1 VAGGWNPPERKDEGL
16 PELPVPG
23 AAPPPG
29 DRTLAGLLGERYRA
43 VGRLGA
49 GAFGEVYRAHDSV
62 LGRDVAIK
70 RIRLEAFVEAAQ
82 LEDVKRR
89 FLREAQVAARLRHP
103 NLVTTHDIVAT
114 PETFIV
120 MELVEG
126 QTLQALLQARQRL
139 TLDETIG
146 LLAQAALALDHAHAN
161 QVVHRDVKPGN
172 IMIEPSGH
180 VKVMDFGIA
189 KSEAG
194 TNLTSTGSIM
204 GTPNYMSPEQAQG
217 LKVDGRSDL
226 FSLGCVLYECLTGSK
241 PFQGE
246 SITAILLKILRE
258 EPPLVDFAG
267 TGLPRGIDAVLRRTM
282 AKDPAARYASGAE
295 LVDALRMAGQTTVVS
310 SPTARLSPLP
320 PPLPETE
327 VKVAAPAAPASRP
340 AGGTGRLVAAL
351 AVVAALGAAAL
362 WGWGA
367 LSRAGERRLAGES
380 GGLVFEEGVSPVG
393 RLLGRAP
400 RLLLTIP
407 AGTRLRL
414 ALETPLSSETAR
426 AGDAITA
433 EVTTPVRIEGVEAVA
448 AGEKL
453 SGRILEAAPAESAE
467 GRGRMTLQFDT
478 LEPLAGERR
487 PVEARPLALRAPPT
501 KKKDAGIIAGLAG
514 VGAAVGGLIGGKG
527 GAVAG
532 TVVGGAA
539 GVVVVTTDKGREVT
553 IASRAPL
560 SVELTEPVTITRR
573 KQP

>member
-1 VAGGWNPPERKDEGL
+1 MAGGWNPPERKDEGL

-23 AAPPPG
+23 GAPSPG
-29 DRTLAGLLGERYRA
+29 DQTLAGLLGERYRA

-82 LEDVKRR
+82 LADVKRR

-103 NLVTTHDIVAT
+103 NIVTTHDIVAT

-139 TLDETIG
+139 PLDETIG

-310 SPTARLSPLP
+310 LPTARLSPLP
-320 PPLPETE
+320 PPLPEAETR
-327 VKVAAPAAPASRP
+327 VAAPAA
-340 AGGTGRLVAAL
+340 
-351 AVVAALGAAAL
+351 
-362 WGWGA
+362 
-367 LSRAGERRLAGES
+367 
-380 GGLVFEEGVSPVG
+380 
-393 RLLGRAP
+393 
-400 RLLLTIP
+400 
-407 AGTRLRL
+407 
-414 ALETPLSSETAR
+414 
-426 AGDAITA
+426 
-433 EVTTPVRIEGVEAVA
+433 
-448 AGEKL
+448 
-453 SGRILEAAPAESAE
+453 
-467 GRGRMTLQFDT
+467 
-478 LEPLAGERR
+478 
-487 PVEARPLALRAPPT
+487 
-501 KKKDAGIIAGLAG
+501 
-514 VGAAVGGLIGGKG
+514 
-527 GAVAG
+527 
-532 TVVGGAA
+532 
-539 GVVVVTTDKGREVT
+539 
-553 IASRAPL
+553 
-560 SVELTEPVTITRR
+560 
-573 KQP
+573 

>member
-1 VAGGWNPPERKDEGL
+1 MAGGWNPPERKDEGL
-16 PELPVPG
+16 PELPAPG
-23 AAPPPG
+23 AAPSPG
-29 DRTLAGLLGERYRA
+29 DQTLAGLLGERYRA

-103 NLVTTHDIVAT
+103 NIVTTHDIVAT
-114 PETFIV
+114 PGTFIV

-126 QTLQALLQARQRL
+126 QTLQALLQARQRPP
-139 TLDETIG
+139 LDETIG

-204 GTPNYMSPEQAQG
+204 GTPELHVARAGPGSQGGRALRPLLSRLRALRVPHRPEA
-217 LKVDGRSDL
+217 LPGREHHRHPPQD
-226 FSLGCVLYECLTGSK
+226 
-241 PFQGE
+241 P
-246 SITAILLKILRE
+246 AR
-258 EPPLVDFAG
+258 EPPLIDFAG

-320 PPLPETE
+320 PPLPEAETR
-327 VKVAAPAAPASRP
+327 VAAPAVPASRP

-367 LSRAGERRLAGES
+367 LSRAGERRLAGEG
-380 GGLVFEEGVSPVG
+380 GGLVFEEGVSPLG

-448 AGEKL
+448 TGEKL
-453 SGRILEAAPAESAE
+453 SGRILDAAPAES
-467 GRGRMTLQFDT
+467 
-478 LEPLAGERR
+478 P
-487 PVEARPLALRAPPT
+487 RA
-501 KKKDAGIIAGLAG
+501 
-514 VGAAVGGLIGGKG
+514 G
-527 GAVAG
+527 GA
-532 TVVGGAA
+532 
-539 GVVVVTTDKGREVT
+539 
-553 IASRAPL
+553 
-560 SVELTEPVTITRR
+560 
-573 KQP
+573 

>member
-16 PELPVPG
+16 PELPAPG
-23 AAPPPG
+23 AAPSPG
-29 DRTLAGLLGERYRA
+29 DQTLAGLLGERYRA

-103 NLVTTHDIVAT
+103 NIVTTHDIVAT

-139 TLDETIG
+139 PLDESIG

-226 FSLGCVLYECLTGSK
+226 FSLGCVLYECLTGRK

-258 EPPLVDFAG
+258 EPPLIDFAG

-320 PPLPETE
+320 PPLPEAETR
-327 VKVAAPAAPASRP
+327 VAAPAVPASRP

-367 LSRAGERRLAGES
+367 LSRAGERRLAGEG
-380 GGLVFEEGVSPVG
+380 GGLVFEEGVSPLG

-448 AGEKL
+448 TGEKL
-453 SGRILEAAPAESAE
+453 SGRILDAAPAESSE

-478 LEPLAGERR
+478 LERPAGERR

-560 SVELTEPVTITRR
+560 SVELTGPLTLTRP